1 MLFML
6 AGSLFS
12 ESEDTLEGLIFHSL
26 IHFPTIR
33 L

>member
-6 AGSLFS
+6 AGSLF